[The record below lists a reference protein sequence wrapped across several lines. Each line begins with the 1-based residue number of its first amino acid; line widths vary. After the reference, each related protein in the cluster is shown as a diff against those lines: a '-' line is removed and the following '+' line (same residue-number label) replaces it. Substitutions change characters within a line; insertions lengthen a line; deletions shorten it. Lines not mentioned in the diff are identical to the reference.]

1 MCTFLFILFVYS
13 ALSITQH
20 TSTSSQDIIAY
31 DIGNILYIKV
41 ANNGSDDLYCR
52 IRY

>member
-1 MCTFLFILFVYS
+1 MCTFLFILFVYL
-13 ALSITQH
+13 ALSITQQPC
-20 TSTSSQDIIAY
+20 TNSQDIIAY
-31 DIGNILYIKV
+31 DIGDILYKV